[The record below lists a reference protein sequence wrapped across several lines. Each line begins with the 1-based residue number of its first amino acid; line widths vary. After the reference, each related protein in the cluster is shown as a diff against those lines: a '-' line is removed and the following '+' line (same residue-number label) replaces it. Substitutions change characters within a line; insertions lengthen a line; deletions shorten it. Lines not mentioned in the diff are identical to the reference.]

1 MNPYAFLSQLESD
14 QIRAAILRA
23 ERNTSG
29 EIRVLIVHE
38 PAPDPVAEAHA
49 RFRALRMHKTKRRNA
64 ILIFIAPASQTFAVV
79 GDVGVHAL
87 CGEEFWHDLRDAMVP
102 HLKARHY
109 TEAIVLAIARAGEL
123 LAQHFPPTSDDR
135 DELPDAVLEE

>member
-14 QIRAAILRA
+14 QLHAAIRRA
-23 ERNTSG
+23 EQNTSA

-64 ILIFIAPASQTFAVV
+64 VLILVAPASNTFAIV
-79 GDVGVHAL
+79 GDVGIHAL
-87 CGEEFWHDLRDAMVP
+87 CGDDFWRSVRDAMTP

-109 TEAIVLAIARAGEL
+109 TEALLLAIGRAGEL
-123 LAQHFPPTSDDR
+123 LAQHFPPGDDDR
-135 DELPDAVLEE
+135 NELPDAIVEE